1 MKLAVV
7 AAVAAILLDGTGIAE
22 AAARTGTLQ
31 QCMGYDIGIERL
43 RACTTVINSSPP
55 RAQLIR
61 ALDHR
66 GLDYQALGQYP
77 QAIDDFSR
85 VIQLSPSIAGYYD
98 NRQAV
103 YRAMGRLDDALS
115 DANQAVRLAPKE
127 AFVYHS
133 RATVLSAM
141 GRFEDALVDYDAAIV
156 ADSASAFR
164 YADKAAALLRLSRYQ
179 DAIDALTKGLEQ
191 SPSSPELLKARGLAE
206 ASAGQQAAAK
216 ADLGAYLAVQPNDVE
231 ASAAMNTLGTAASTS
246 APGPTPAVASP
257 SAAPA
262 VTPAIRVQ
270 LTENGGVFVTPVKIN
285 GAIVLD
291 FLVDSGA
298 TDVTIPA
305 DVFSTLV
312 RTGTI
317 TDSDLT
323 GSVTYTLA
331 DGSSAPSQTFR
342 IRSLQVGDQIVENVS
357 ASVAPQKGPLLL
369 GQSFLSR
376 FGSWS
381 IDNTSHSLILIPG
394 NALAGKN

>member
-1 MKLAVV
+1 M
-7 AAVAAILLDGTGIAE
+7 
-22 AAARTGTLQ
+22 
-31 QCMGYDIGIERL
+31 
-43 RACTTVINSSPP
+43 
-55 RAQLIR
+55 
-61 ALDHR
+61 
-66 GLDYQALGQYP
+66 
-77 QAIDDFSR
+77 
-85 VIQLSPSIAGYYD
+85 
-98 NRQAV
+98 
-103 YRAMGRLDDALS
+103 
-115 DANQAVRLAPKE
+115 
-127 AFVYHS
+127 
-133 RATVLSAM
+133 
-141 GRFEDALVDYDAAIV
+141 
-156 ADSASAFR
+156 
-164 YADKAAALLRLSRYQ
+164 
-179 DAIDALTKGLEQ
+179 
-191 SPSSPELLKARGLAE
+191 
-206 ASAGQQAAAK
+206 
-216 ADLGAYLAVQPNDVE
+216 
-231 ASAAMNTLGTAASTS
+231 
-246 APGPTPAVASP
+246 
-257 SAAPA
+257 
-262 VTPAIRVQ
+262 
-270 LTENGGVFVTPVKIN
+270 
-285 GAIVLD
+285 LD